1 MNQVSVTVCY
11 QGTTMEQSWF
21 LWQVKVRCHG
31 KCEQIKKTKNIILCW
46 ANTNMDEFHFPV
58 RTTFIFLL
66 LSFHGTT
73 TTAQTTEQLCTAP
86 FPVEF
91 SENNMPGALVTTIDT
106 LDGVT
111 LTIVEPLNPKF
122 ILDENQLKAQEVLD
136 YEQGEKVE
144 TINIRCFQ
152 AATGAE
158 GRLTITVLLL
168 NVNDNSPMFSSKS
181 YTLDVDEFTPP
192 RSLVGAFPAQDLDLH
207 PDLYYTLT
215 PDSSYFSLRSSTE
228 PDLLVHADLDY
239 DTVQHVNLVLT
250 AQDTPLGGA
259 EIPSF
264 TATTTIAVNI
274 TDVDNR
280 PPWFDPC
287 KRHPL
292 GGGVVV
298 CQSPGYTTTVTLNE
312 RVDGAMV
319 LKPKQIIAVDGDT
332 GINEEVVFSL
342 LSGNK
347 NDIFAVEESSGN
359 ITMLKAADVL
369 ESVTLTVL
377 ASQKNNSHQFSTTTV
392 TIRIHVESMHKPRF
406 QRRSYHAVVSAVG
419 TMALDPTNDD
429 MPLQIIAV
437 DEDYNATEGINP
449 YISYSIIGNS
459 DFNLINGFLFMARK
473 VEDAT
478 FSLQVTATD
487 TITDESDTA
496 ELTVE
501 VKSGVTTT
509 IRPPPSVSSETPPST
524 IRTTSSTGSSSS
536 TGPSSSTSSSGVTPT
551 LHTNSPSSSS
561 GPVSQSTSSVTATSH
576 TSHPVTPSTSDPN
589 ASTQTTLTT
598 NQPPTDGSSST
609 TTAPPRVGGYR
620 VEDMAALGA
629 SLALLLF
636 VCLLIIGLL
645 VYRLKRGDKAS
656 QKIFEASR
664 FLSTLGP
671 GGPKEGIQFTNEAFQ
686 KDEDRGSVSSAGNGG
701 ETSKGVWDTEEEP
714 RVSELK
720 FSDLPEENEKEVK
733 PILTKERRVEDGYKS
748 VWFKEDIDP
757 NAMNQVVLI
766 PDSREEEEDE
776 EEEKEEEEEEE
787 EEGSLKILVSDT
799 DLDSGLG
806 VKIEDPGEDS
816 ERDEDLNIDL

>member
-1 MNQVSVTVCY
+1 
-11 QGTTMEQSWF
+11 MEQSWF

-501 VKSGVTTT
+501 VKSGV
-509 IRPPPSVSSETPPST
+509 
-524 IRTTSSTGSSSS
+524 
-536 TGPSSSTSSSGVTPT
+536 
-551 LHTNSPSSSS
+551 
-561 GPVSQSTSSVTATSH
+561 
-576 TSHPVTPSTSDPN
+576 
-589 ASTQTTLTT
+589 
-598 NQPPTDGSSST
+598 
-609 TTAPPRVGGYR
+609 GGYR

>member
-1 MNQVSVTVCY
+1 
-11 QGTTMEQSWF
+11 
-21 LWQVKVRCHG
+21 
-31 KCEQIKKTKNIILCW
+31 
-46 ANTNMDEFHFPV
+46 MDEFHFPV

-152 AATGAE
+152 AATEAE

-168 NVNDNSPMFSSKS
+168 NVNDNSPTFSSSS

-287 KRHPL
+287 NRHPL

-298 CQSPGYTTTVTLNE
+298 CQSPGYNTTVTLNE

-392 TIRIHVESMHKPRF
+392 TIRIHVESLHKPRF

-501 VKSGVTTT
+501 VKSG
-509 IRPPPSVSSETPPST
+509 
-524 IRTTSSTGSSSS
+524 
-536 TGPSSSTSSSGVTPT
+536 
-551 LHTNSPSSSS
+551 
-561 GPVSQSTSSVTATSH
+561 
-576 TSHPVTPSTSDPN
+576 
-589 ASTQTTLTT
+589 
-598 NQPPTDGSSST
+598 
-609 TTAPPRVGGYR
+609 VGGYR

>member
-501 VKSGVTTT
+501 VKSGV
-509 IRPPPSVSSETPPST
+509 
-524 IRTTSSTGSSSS
+524 
-536 TGPSSSTSSSGVTPT
+536 
-551 LHTNSPSSSS
+551 
-561 GPVSQSTSSVTATSH
+561 
-576 TSHPVTPSTSDPN
+576 
-589 ASTQTTLTT
+589 
-598 NQPPTDGSSST
+598 
-609 TTAPPRVGGYR
+609 GGYR